1 LSKEWEEFVAGTTL
15 KDAQRAEI
23 ASEIVTVV
31 RSLWASNSKAGAPMI
46 ELMASARLATLTANA
61 LGLPVEIVKDKCKVG
76 RRMVDAEKRFRLV
89 AIADQDGKQFYDS
102 FTPSVRRTLAG
113 VRPADVVLG
122 DVTPLD
128 IPILRPDGTTGYARV
143 IAWLDAATR
152 FLYATLYLPNAGAGV
167 RREHVAASFAD
178 MAQNSPFGLPKAPVF
193 GQRQRI
199 PVDEHDRRLGRAC
212 RVDAWRIWRCLGNGS
227 LLTIMR
233 RLGA

>member
-102 FTPSVRRTLAG
+102 FTPSVRRTFGG
-113 VRPADVVLG
+113 VAACGCGFGR
-122 DVTPLD
+122 
-128 IPILRPDGTTGYARV
+128 R
-143 IAWLDAATR
+143 DAARHTDI
-152 FLYATLYLPNAGAGV
+152 
-167 RREHVAASFAD
+167 AA
-178 MAQNSPFGLPKAPVF
+178 
-193 GQRQRI
+193 RW
-199 PVDEHDRRLGRAC
+199 HDRLCARDCMA
-212 RVDAWRIWRCLGNGS
+212 
-227 LLTIMR
+227 
-233 RLGA
+233 